1 MGVTGAGKTTLVDI
15 ILGLLEPQQGR
26 VLYDGQD
33 IRENYQDWQARIGYI
48 PQNIYLTDETIR
60 ANVALGIPEEEID
73 DRQVW
78 KALDD
83 AQLGDFVRGLKNGLD
98 TKIGE
103 MGVRISGGQR
113 QRIGIARALYYDPD
127 LLFLDEATAAL
138 DNATEKAVMASV
150 KALSREKTCII
161 IAHRLSTIE
170 DCDAVL
176 EVKDG
181 QVLRQR

>member
-1 MGVTGAGKTTLVDI
+1 MLNAFYEI
-15 ILGLLEPQQGR
+15 
-26 VLYDGQD
+26 Y
-33 IRENYQDWQARIGYI
+33 
-48 PQNIYLTDETIR
+48 YLTDESIR
-60 ANVALGIPEEEID
+60 ANVALGLYPSQID
-73 DRQVW
+73 DAQVW
-78 KALDD
+78 KALDQ
-83 AQLGDFVRGLKNGLD
+83 AQLGDFVRGLKDGLD

-103 MGVRISGGQR
+103 MGVRLSGGQR

-181 QVLRQR
+181 QVFRQR